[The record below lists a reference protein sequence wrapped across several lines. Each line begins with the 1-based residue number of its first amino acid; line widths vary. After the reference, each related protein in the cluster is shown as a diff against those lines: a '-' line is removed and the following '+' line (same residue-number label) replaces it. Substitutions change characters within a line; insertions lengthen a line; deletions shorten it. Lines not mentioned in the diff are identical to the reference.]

1 MVSEKYLRHVVQLS
15 LLLANGAINLI
26 YLSICLEILIVQGF
40 EYSWLVA
47 WIPSSISHSS
57 HPADLSPYFILP
69 ALPLGLAFSPQGLDF
84 P

>member
-1 MVSEKYLRHVVQLS
+1 MMVSEKYLRQCCSAIFIASKWCHQLD
-15 LLLANGAINLI
+15 
-26 YLSICLEILIVQGF
+26 LSICLEILIVQGF

-47 WIPSSISHSS
+47 RIPSSISHSS
-57 HPADLSPYFILP
+57 RPADLSPCFSLP